1 MIFNFAT
8 VLAMAAP
15 PGSEGGIGSMVPTFT
30 MFAAIIGIFYFMII
44 RPQQKRMK
52 EHQSLLSAIKRGD
65 KVLLTGGMHGTIY
78 EVEEKTLMVE
88 IAKNTVVRFEKGSV
102 QSVVTAA

>member
-1 MIFNFAT
+1 
-8 VLAMAAP
+8 
-15 PGSEGGIGSMVPTFT
+15 MVPTFT

-52 EHQSLLSAIKRGD
+52 EHQNLLSSIKRGD
-65 KVLLTGGMHGTIY
+65 RVLLTGGMHGTIY

-88 IAKNTVVRFEKGSV
+88 IAKNTVVRFEKGSI
-102 QSVVTAA
+102 QSVVTSA